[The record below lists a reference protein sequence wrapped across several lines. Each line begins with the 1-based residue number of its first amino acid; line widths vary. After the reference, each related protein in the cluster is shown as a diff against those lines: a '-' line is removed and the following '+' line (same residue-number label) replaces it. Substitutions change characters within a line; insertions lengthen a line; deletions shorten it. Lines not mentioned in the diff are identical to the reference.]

1 MTWLRAPEGGM
12 RCARF
17 VRAVLFAAVCVLLAA
32 LGHSLMSGAAVPWWA
47 AGAGLGGTAGAA
59 WCVAGRERGLPAVV
73 ALSVAAQ
80 TVLHCAF
87 AAIPTPSGLTPGC
100 GGGIAQPHMGSG
112 HVNMGIGHGYLGVD
126 HGHLGVDHGHLGV
139 AHGYLHAAHVHLG
152 SGPMEMT
159 GAGHDMSGSSSLGM
173 WAAHTLAAL
182 LCGLWLAHG
191 ERAAFDLLRAVAGW
205 LTVPL
210 RLPRGTSTAAPIHPL
225 VRRARG
231 ARRTPNRLLLAD
243 PITSRGP
250 PPGLALV

>member
-1 MTWLRAPEGGM
+1 MTRIRAPEGGM

-59 WCVAGRERGLPAVV
+59 WCVADRERGLPAVV

-87 AAIPTPSGLTPGC
+87 AAIPTPSAPVSVPVPAP
-100 GGGIAQPHMGSG
+100 GGGGMAQMDMGVGHMNMGAGHMNMGSS
-112 HVNMGIGHGYLGVD
+112 
-126 HGHLGVDHGHLGV
+126 HGHLGS
-139 AHGYLHAAHVHLG
+139 AHVHLG
-152 SGPMEMT
+152 SGPMEMA
-159 GAGHDMSGSSSLGM
+159 GAGHDMSGSSSFGM

-205 LTVPL
+205 LAVPL
-210 RLPRGTSTAAPIHPL
+210 RLPRGTSTAVLSHPL
-225 VRRARG
+225 VRHARG
-231 ARRTPNRLLLAD
+231 ANRTPNRLVLVD

-250 PPGLALV
+250 PSGFAVV

>member
-12 RCARF
+12 RCARL

-87 AAIPTPSGLTPGC
+87 AAIPTPSGLTPGSVP
-100 GGGIAQPHMGSG
+100 GGGGMAQPHMGPG
-112 HVNMGIGHGYLGVD
+112 HMNVGVGHGYLGVD
-126 HGHLGVDHGHLGV
+126 HGHLDVAHGHLG
-139 AHGYLHAAHVHLG
+139 AAHVHLG
-152 SGPMEMT
+152 AGPMEMT

-205 LTVPL
+205 LAVPL

-231 ARRTPNRLLLAD
+231 AGRTPNRLLLAD

-250 PPGLALV
+250 PPGLAVV

>member
-1 MTWLRAPEGGM
+1 MTWLRAPAGGM

-73 ALSVAAQ
+73 GLSVAAQ
-80 TVLHCAF
+80 TVLHRAF
-87 AAIPTPSGLTPGC
+87 AAIPAPSAPAPSSVP
-100 GGGIAQPHMGSG
+100 GGGGMAQPHMDAG
-112 HVNMGIGHGYLGVD
+112 HMNVGVGHGYLGVD
-126 HGHLGVDHGHLGV
+126 HGHLGVAHGHLGV
-139 AHGYLHAAHVHLG
+139 AHGYVHAAHVHLG

-205 LTVPL
+205 LAAPL
-210 RLPRGTSTAAPIHPL
+210 RLPRGTS
-225 VRRARG
+225 
-231 ARRTPNRLLLAD
+231 
-243 PITSRGP
+243 
-250 PPGLALV
+250 

>member
-1 MTWLRAPEGGM
+1 M

-47 AGAGLGGTAGAA
+47 AGAGLSGTAGAA

-87 AAIPTPSGLTPGC
+87 AAIPTPSGLTPGSVP
-100 GGGIAQPHMGSG
+100 GGGGMAQPHMGSG
-112 HVNMGIGHGYLGVD
+112 HVNVAVA
-126 HGHLGVDHGHLGV
+126 HGHLG
-139 AHGYLHAAHVHLG
+139 AAHVHLG
-152 SGPMEMT
+152 SGPIEMT

-205 LTVPL
+205 LAVPL

>member
-1 MTWLRAPEGGM
+1 MTRLRAPEGGM
-12 RCARF
+12 RCARV

-32 LGHSLMSGAAVPWWA
+32 LGHSLMSGVAVPWWA

-80 TVLHCAF
+80 TLLHCAF
-87 AAIPTPSGLTPGC
+87 AAIPTPSAPGPASAP
-100 GGGIAQPHMGSG
+100 GGGGTARLDMAAGHM
-112 HVNMGIGHGYLGVD
+112 NMGAD
-126 HGHLGVDHGHLGV
+126 HGHLGAD
-139 AHGYLHAAHVHLG
+139 HGYLGAAHVHLG
-152 SGPMEMT
+152 SGAMETT
-159 GAGHDMSGSSSLGM
+159 GAGHDMGGSSSLGM

-205 LTVPL
+205 LAVPL
-210 RLPRGTSTAAPIHPL
+210 RLPRRTSTAVPIHPQ
-225 VRRARG
+225 VRHARG
-231 ARRTPNRLLLAD
+231 AGRSPNRLVLVD

-250 PPGLALV
+250 PPGFAVV

>member
-1 MTWLRAPEGGM
+1 MTRLRAPEGGM
-12 RCARF
+12 RCARV

-80 TVLHCAF
+80 TLLHCAF
-87 AAIPTPSGLTPGC
+87 AAIPTPSAPGPVPAP
-100 GGGIAQPHMGSG
+100 GGGGTARLDMVAGHM
-112 HVNMGIGHGYLGVD
+112 NMGAG
-126 HGHLGVDHGHLGV
+126 HGHLG
-139 AHGYLHAAHVHLG
+139 AAHVHLG
-152 SGPMEMT
+152 SGSMEMA

-205 LTVPL
+205 LAVPL
-210 RLPRGTSTAAPIHPL
+210 RLPRGTSTAVLIHPL
-225 VRRARG
+225 VRHARG
-231 ARRTPNRLLLAD
+231 ASRTPNRLVLVD

-250 PPGLALV
+250 PPRFAVV